1 MNTKQNVFVAHKRGM
16 NVGEAAIW
24 CMKRFERTKNV
35 YWLRVARRLAQRELQ
50 TSVVC
55 INFSRFNTTAACSS
69 GISANEKK

>member
-1 MNTKQNVFVAHKRGM
+1 MNERKVKVAHKRGM

-24 CMKRFERTKNV
+24 CANAYKRTKNLF
-35 YWLRVARRLAQRELQ
+35 WLRAARRLARRELQ

-55 INFSRFNTTAACSS
+55 ISFSRVNTTAACSS

>member
-1 MNTKQNVFVAHKRGM
+1 MNDEKVFIARKRSM

-24 CMKRFERTKNV
+24 CMKQFERTKNV
-35 YWLRVARRLAQRELQ
+35 YWLRVARRLARRELQ

-55 INFSRFNTTAACSS
+55 ISFSRFNTTTACSS

>member
-1 MNTKQNVFVAHKRGM
+1 MNEQNVKVAHKRGM

-24 CMKRFERTKNV
+24 CMKRFERTKNPF
-35 YWLRVARRLAQRELQ
+35 WLRVVQRLARRELQ

-55 INFSRFNTTAACSS
+55 ISFSRFNTTAACSS

>member
-1 MNTKQNVFVAHKRGM
+1 MNERNVKVARKRGM

-24 CMKRFERTKNV
+24 CMKQFERTKNV
-35 YWLRVARRLAQRELQ
+35 YWLRVARRLARLELQ

-55 INFSRFNTTAACSS
+55 ISFSRFNTTAACSS